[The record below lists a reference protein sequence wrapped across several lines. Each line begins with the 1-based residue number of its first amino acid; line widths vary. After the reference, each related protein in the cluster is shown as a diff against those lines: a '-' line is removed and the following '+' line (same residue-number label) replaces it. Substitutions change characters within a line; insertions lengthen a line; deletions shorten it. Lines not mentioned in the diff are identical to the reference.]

1 MGQQDSLYPIL
12 LYTSFCKYTSL
23 THNLLPSLR
32 TKTKPWARRTP
43 PEPGSGRSLRSR
55 AGVGSWPLRKCVH
68 PTGLPLKEAKDQ
80 AAAGGTEDAS
90 HGEAPH
96 AVRPPR
102 GGTRWR
108 VGLTGHRGHSALQQ
122 DRPEQLPTMQDGRVP
137 QWGLQACTERGRGL
151 GSPGKQ
157 QEPELETSFLET
169 EQCPMD
175 RAAFLPDSQTPG

>member
-55 AGVGSWPLRKCVH
+55 AGVGSRPLRKCVY

-90 HGEAPH
+90 HGEAPTRSVPQGV
-96 AVRPPR
+96 AR
-102 GGTRWR
+102 GGGWGSRDTEATAPCSRTDR
-108 VGLTGHRGHSALQQ
+108 SSSPRCRTG
-122 DRPEQLPTMQDGRVP
+122 
-137 QWGLQACTERGRGL
+137 
-151 GSPGKQ
+151 GSPSGDCRPALREGGALAR
-157 QEPELETSFLET
+157 QESS
-169 EQCPMD
+169 
-175 RAAFLPDSQTPG
+175 RSQS